1 VKGADAFV
9 EKKIFTLSEANALLP
24 ELNEDLLKLQELT
37 SRIQEQYRELQ
48 KKKAEYKRS
57 SVPAHK
63 QEDPFFEMEGQIDFM
78 RMEAEMLID
87 NFTRKGVLLKM
98 INPGL
103 VDFPAIVDGEEV
115 LICWKQGEE
124 RITHYHGWHDG
135 FAGRKKH
142 PEA

>member
-1 VKGADAFV
+1 V
-9 EKKIFTLSEANALLP
+9 EKKIFSLSEANALLP
-24 ELNEDLLKLQELT
+24 QLNEDLLKLQELT
-37 SRIQEQYRELQ
+37 DRIQEQYQKLQ
-48 KKKAEYKRS
+48 KEKAAYKRS
-57 SVPAHK
+57 VPARK
-63 QEDPFFEMEGQIDFM
+63 EKDPFFELEGRIEFM

-98 INPGL
+98 ISPGL
-103 VDFPAIVDGEEV
+103 IDFPAVVDGEEV

-124 RITHYHGWHDG
+124 RVTHYHGWHDG